1 MSDASTF
8 SEVVHNP
15 EQKRFELRLGE
26 HLALVEYIPAGTNIV
41 FTHTEVPP
49 SLEGQGVGSRLAKH
63 VLDYAVENGLKVQP
77 LCPFMAAYIRR
88 HPEYQAHVFGA
99 RKQE

>member
-1 MSDASTF
+1 MSDDLNS

-15 EQKRFELRLGE
+15 EQKRFELPIGD

-49 SLEGQGVGSRLAKH
+49 ALEGQGVGSRLAKH
-63 VLDYAVENGLKVQP
+63 ALDYAVENGLKIQP
-77 LCPFMAAYIRR
+77 LCPFIAAYIRR

-99 RKQE
+99 RKQD

>member
-1 MSDASTF
+1 MSDDLNS

-15 EQKRFELRLGE
+15 EQKRFELPIGD

-49 SLEGQGVGSRLAKH
+49 ALEGQGVGSRLAKH
-63 VLDYAVENGLKVQP
+63 ALDYAVENGLKIQP
-77 LCPFMAAYIRR
+77 LCPFIAAYIRR
-88 HPEYQAHVFGA
+88 HPEYQAD
-99 RKQE
+99 RKSVV